1 MESQLDKKNLQE
13 LDNYTLY
20 AANTFMTATKAE
32 TSELAEKK
40 YNGLLQNA
48 PYDPN
53 SSQFEKLEMAMS
65 EAADRGSNS
74 LFRRVMDDELVAR
87 LVAYPNFDRGT
98 GESLA
103 RDYPELTGREMRDL
117 KKQKIQDVKTMNEQ
131 RTQSNQFGQ
140 RSKEK
145 IGDKKTGNDLK
156 QVYAEA
162 KARAQSVRQERSV
175 QATPTFGAASE
186 RVSRI
191 GLQKQETGLQR

>member
-1 MESQLDKKNLQE
+1 
-13 LDNYTLY
+13 
-20 AANTFMTATKAE
+20 MTATKAE